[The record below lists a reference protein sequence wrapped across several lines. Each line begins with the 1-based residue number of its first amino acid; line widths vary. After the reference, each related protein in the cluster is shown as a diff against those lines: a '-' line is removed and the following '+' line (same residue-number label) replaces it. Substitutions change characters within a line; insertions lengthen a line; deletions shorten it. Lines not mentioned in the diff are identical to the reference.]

1 MTFEEAQEKCAEQSD
16 GYFTY
21 DLVSI
26 QSSREN
32 DFVKELNEET
42 NAWQAW
48 IGLKRDDRGGWTN
61 NAGELI
67 GNWTD
72 GTVSRYQAW
81 GRNEPSNISPK
92 GVSD

>member
-1 MTFEEAQEKCAEQSD
+1 MTFQEARGKCAEQSD

-48 IGLKRDDRGGWTN
+48 IGLKRDDRWGWTN

-72 GTVSRYQAW
+72 GTVSEYQAW
-81 GRNEPSNISPK
+81 GRNEPSNINPR
-92 GVSD
+92 GVSS